1 MCWGAGHSFASC
13 RGRRCHVRS
22 CTDLSAGAPV
32 AAYGHALYGN
42 HWKQRRP
49 SLSVGNLS
57 KVVALHGR
65 PAMLQSSAAVH
76 GGNSGGMLLNPEG
89 TVLGMVTSNV
99 RHTPP
104 PSSADDMATRK
115 AKEKESE
122 EGGALLVELNF
133 SMPLVALEELLA
145 MAGLFDDRSGLE
157 GAVDS
162 DGDDGKA
169 AAATSAGRRRAVSDH
184 EFMDLEMQAEL
195 DSPDEQVC
203 AEIDYRSYWCGW
215 RQWDRQKCRIV
226 GKSQSVL
233 IMINPIIF
241 TRTRIRLCVQG
252 LCLVRDSAAASAKPL
267 TACTAPLLCLAAG
280 GAVGPQPRAGAGVP
294 GQGGAASGWA
304 PLPKVHGGVSG
315 AAGRRTAAADGG
327 GGGGPCGCCGCQ
339 REPRGRGAARAGRS
353 SQHAAEVGRA
363 GSCGPHA
370 RTAVAAC
377 IFRGNRASVGG
388 VTVTAITLSLPIT
401 RERDVL
407 PAIAARGHS
416 SLAYLV
422 RRRSDRCREA
432 AASALVAASK
442 AALPRLDQWCARHLG
457 EP

>member
-1 MCWGAGHSFASC
+1 VCWGAGHSFASC

-203 AEIDYRSYWCGW
+203 AEIDYRSYGCGW

-252 LCLVRDSAAASAKPL
+252 LCLVRAQRRRLSQATHCVHCTSALSGSWRRCGPS
-267 TACTAPLLCLAAG
+267 TSSRSRSTRPRWSCLR
-280 GAVGPQPRAGAGVP
+280 VGPASKSSWRSFRRSRTQDSRRRRRRRRRRPLWLLRLPAGATRP
-294 GQGGAASGWA
+294 W
-304 PLPKVHGGVSG
+304 
-315 AAGRRTAAADGG
+315 RCE
-327 GGGGPCGCCGCQ
+327 GGPQ
-339 REPRGRGAARAGRS
+339 
-353 SQHAAEVGRA
+353 
-363 GSCGPHA
+363 
-370 RTAVAAC
+370 
-377 IFRGNRASVGG
+377 
-388 VTVTAITLSLPIT
+388 
-401 RERDVL
+401 L
-407 PAIAARGHS
+407 PA
-416 SLAYLV
+416 
-422 RRRSDRCREA
+422 RS
-432 AASALVAASK
+432 
-442 AALPRLDQWCARHLG
+442 G
-457 EP
+457 G